1 MSIFPDCRTDDVY
14 NEKYLDARDA
24 AFLQGF
30 DYCVQTIKS
39 LFENVETYPDLEIL
53 LDDKKAVIM
62 EDKAMIVS
70 DAVEDWAEMERN
82 VLITSMIDSM
92 GGEEYAAIKAEVNK

>member
-1 MSIFPDCRTDDVY
+1 M
-14 NEKYLDARDA
+14 
-24 AFLQGF
+24 QGC

-53 LDDKKAVIM
+53 LDDKKAVVM